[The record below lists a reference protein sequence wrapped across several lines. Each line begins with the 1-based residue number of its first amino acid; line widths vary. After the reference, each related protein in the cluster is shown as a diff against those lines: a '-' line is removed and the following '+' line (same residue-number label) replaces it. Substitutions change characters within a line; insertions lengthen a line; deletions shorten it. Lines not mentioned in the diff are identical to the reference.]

1 MGKFVIKTRTNG
13 DFQFDLHAGNGEN
26 ILTSQG
32 YSTKAAC
39 ENGVASVREN
49 ALDTTKFDKN
59 DASNGKFYFNLKA
72 GNGQIIATSQRYASA
87 SGRDHG
93 IASVTANAPDATV
106 EHSS

>member
-1 MGKFVIKTRTNG
+1 MGKFVIKTRING
-13 DFQFDLHAGNGEN
+13 DYQFDLHAGNGEN

-39 ENGVASVREN
+39 ENGVESVRTN
-49 ALDTTKFDKN
+49 AIDTSKFDKN

-72 GNGQIIATSQRYASA
+72 ANGQIIGTSQMYASA

-93 IASVTANAPDATV
+93 IASVSANAPDAIL
-106 EHSS
+106 EHMI

>member
-1 MGKFVIKTRTNG
+1 MGKFVIKHRKNG

-32 YSTKAAC
+32 YTTKAAC
-39 ENGVASVREN
+39 ENGVESVRSN
-49 ALDTTKFDKN
+49 ASDASKFDKN

-72 GNGQIIATSQRYASA
+72 ANGLIIGTSQMYISA

-93 IASVTANAPDATV
+93 IASVSNNATDATV
-106 EHSS
+106 DYTT

>member
-32 YSTKAAC
+32 YSTKAGC
-39 ENGVASVREN
+39 ENGVESVRAN
-49 ALDTTKFDKN
+49 ALDPTKFDKN

-72 GNGQIIATSQRYASA
+72 GNGHIIGTSQMYASA

-93 IASVTANAPDATV
+93 ITAVTANAPDATAD
-106 EHSS
+106 HTS